1 MNNPPSRYMQQ
12 VARGTL
18 LAGVAA
24 IGLVS
29 ILATGGGGGSS
40 RVPPSVNYSV
50 LPTTA
55 LVMSTSAGDTS
66 TTDAALAVAVIQLD
80 TRWIADLMIESV
92 FPFSLSPY
100 SNAPCPGGGI
110 SSLLVSMLNPTMF
123 SIGDSYTLS
132 FNGCVVDNGVIFD
145 GSMTVT
151 LLAVG
156 DLNNPADPPLP
167 LEEYFIGSRVQ
178 LIQHNLAVS
187 DATGLLVS
195 DGDMTFAADD
205 SPGYVRFAAS
215 GNSVAESDG
224 LRTARMTDYELWTG
238 TDAVAAIHASTDYT
252 LADTLLGGII
262 QAATPAPFTTASL
275 DTYPTSGTLT
285 VTGQDGNGVRLT
297 TLNNTNVQLDY
308 EFDGDGTFDD
318 YPLNSTWAAVS
329 AFASIPLG
337 LASQP
342 APQHP
347 ALPALRALKAMGS

>member
-12 VARGTL
+12 VVRGTL

-40 RVPPSVNYSV
+40 RVPPTVNYSV

-66 TTDAALAVAVIQLD
+66 TTDAALAVAAIQLD

-100 SNAPCPGGGI
+100 SNAPCPGGGT
-110 SSLLVSMLNPTMF
+110 SSLVSFMLNPAVF
-123 SIGDSYTLS
+123 SMGDSYTAS
-132 FNGCVVDNGVIFD
+132 FNGCVDGGVILD
-145 GSMTVT
+145 GSFTVT

-156 DLNNPADPPLP
+156 NLNNPTPLP
-167 LEEYFIGSRVQ
+167 LEDYFIGSSLQ
-178 LIQHNLAVS
+178 LIQYNVAIS

-195 DGDMTFAADD
+195 DGDMTFTADD

-224 LRTARMTDYELWTG
+224 LRTARMTSYSLWTG
-238 TDAVAAIHASTDYT
+238 TDAVAAIHAATDYT

-262 QAATPAPFTTASL
+262 QAATPVPFTTASL
-275 DTYPTSGTLT
+275 DTYPASGTLT

-297 TLNNTNVQLDY
+297 ALNNTNVQLNY
-308 EFDGDGTFDD
+308 EFNDDGTFDD